1 MIGMSR
7 MTVHRRRL
15 ERDLDEEQ
23 NNYSDIEYEVLDVFV
38 RLIIHLSSSSGQ
50 VMIRGAL
57 QGQGVHVQRWR
68 SRESIRRIDP
78 L

>member
-7 MTVHRRRL
+7 MTLHRRRL

-38 RLIIHLSSSSGQ
+38 RLIIHLSSNSGQ

-68 SRESIRRIDP
+68 LRESVRRIDP

>member
-1 MIGMSR
+1 MSR
-7 MTVHRRRL
+7 MTLHRRRL

-38 RLIIHLSSSSGQ
+38 RLIIHLSSNSGE

-57 QGQGVHVQRWR
+57 RGQGVHVQRWR
-68 SRESIRRIDP
+68 LRESIQRIDP
-78 L
+78 

>member
-1 MIGMSR
+1 MIGVSR
-7 MTVHRRRL
+7 MTLHRRRL

-38 RLIIHLSSSSGQ
+38 RLIIHLSSNSGQ

-68 SRESIRRIDP
+68 LRESIRRIDP